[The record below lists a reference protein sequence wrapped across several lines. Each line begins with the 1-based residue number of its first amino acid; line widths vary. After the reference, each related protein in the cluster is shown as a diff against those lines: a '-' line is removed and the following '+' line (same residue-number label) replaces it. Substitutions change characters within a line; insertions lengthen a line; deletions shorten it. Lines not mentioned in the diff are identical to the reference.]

1 MSERVIELVF
11 KIQKK
16 LRGYNNARVIL
27 EKAVEKFDKSLNLW
41 TKFA

>member
-16 LRGYNNARVIL
+16 LSGCNSARVIL